1 MAPASADEPF
11 ARERRRESVSD
22 VSARNEGTE
31 LRERPLGEVARDLT
45 QDLSLLVRQEVELA
59 KAEMAQKGRVAAPG
73 LGMIGGAGVVG
84 LMAAGALT
92 AFLILGLSIVLD
104 EWLSA
109 LIVGVVLAGAY
120 LLAKQGKE
128 RVEEA
133 GSPIP
138 EQTIETVKE
147 DLEWA
152 KTRATSARK

>member
-1 MAPASADEPF
+1 M
-11 ARERRRESVSD
+11 VS
-22 VSARNEGTE
+22 SRNEEIE

-45 QDLSLLVRQEVELA
+45 RDLSLLVRQEVELA
-59 KAEMAQKGRVAAPG
+59 KSEMTQKGRVAAPG
-73 LGMIGGAGVVG
+73 LGMIGAAGVVG

-92 AFLILGLSIVLD
+92 AFLVLTLSIVLD

-109 LIVGVVLAGAY
+109 LIVGAVLAGVAY

-133 GSPIP
+133 GAPVP

-147 DLEWA
+147 DVQWA

>member
-1 MAPASADEPF
+1 
-11 ARERRRESVSD
+11 VND
-22 VSARNEGTE
+22 VSVQNEGTE

-109 LIVGVVLAGAY
+109 LIVGVVLAGAAY

-133 GSPIP
+133 GSPVP

>member
-1 MAPASADEPF
+1 
-11 ARERRRESVSD
+11 VSD
-22 VSARNEGTE
+22 VSGRDEATE

-45 QDLSLLVRQEVELA
+45 HDLSVLVRQEIALA

-73 LGMIGGAGVVG
+73 LGMIGGAGIAG

-92 AFLILGLSIVLD
+92 AFLILALSIVLD

-109 LIVGVVLAGAY
+109 LIVGVALAGAAY
-120 LLAKQGKE
+120 VLAKQGKE

-147 DLEWA
+147 DVKWA

>member
-1 MAPASADEPF
+1 MSSNDQ
-11 ARERRRESVSD
+11 
-22 VSARNEGTE
+22 GTE

-45 QDLSLLVRQEVELA
+45 RDLSLLVRQEVELA
-59 KAEMAQKGRVAAPG
+59 KSEMAKKGRVAAPG

-92 AFLILGLSIVLD
+92 AFLVLVLSIVLD
-104 EWLSA
+104 EWLAA
-109 LIVGVVLAGAY
+109 LLVGLVLAAVAF

-133 GSPIP
+133 GTPVP

-147 DLEWA
+147 DVEWA
-152 KTRATSARK
+152 KNRATSARK

>member
-1 MAPASADEPF
+1 
-11 ARERRRESVSD
+11 VSE
-22 VSARNEGTE
+22 VSTGNQRTD
-31 LRERPLGEVARDLT
+31 LRERPLGEVAQDLT
-45 QDLSLLVRQEVELA
+45 RDLSLLVRQEVALA
-59 KAEMAQKGRVAAPG
+59 KAEMAEKGRVAASG

-92 AFLILGLSIVLD
+92 AFLILALSIVLD

-109 LIVGVVLAGAY
+109 LIVGVALAGAAY
-120 LLAKQGKE
+120 VLAKQGKE

-133 GSPIP
+133 GSPLP

-147 DLEWA
+147 DVEWA